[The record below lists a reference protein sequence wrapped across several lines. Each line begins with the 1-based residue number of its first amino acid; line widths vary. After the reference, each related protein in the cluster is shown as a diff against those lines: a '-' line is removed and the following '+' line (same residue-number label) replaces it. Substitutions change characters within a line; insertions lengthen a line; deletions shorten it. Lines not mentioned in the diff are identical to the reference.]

1 MISNSVSNK
10 NWIFKEYDEQDV
22 LFFKENYSLD
32 EITSKLLS
40 IRKIKKE
47 NVQTFLTPS
56 IRNFLPNPKI
66 INDMEKSTIR
76 TLQAIS
82 KKNKIGIF
90 GDYDVDG
97 AAATALLANYFSNIN
112 LPFEI
117 YIPDRKKEGYGPSVD
132 SFKKLINKGVKIIF
146 TVDCGTL
153 SFEAID
159 FAFKNKIDV
168 IVLDHHQS
176 EINLPKAFSVVNPNR
191 LDDKSNLKYL
201 CAAGVTFM
209 FLVSLNKELR
219 SINWFIQNK
228 IMEPNLLEYLDLV
241 ALGTICDVVPLIDL
255 NRAIVS
261 QGLKILKSKKN
272 LGLKTLFDIC
282 NIQSQPNVYHVGYLL
297 GPRINAGGRVGKSSH
312 GVNLLISNNPK
323 DVFKIASELDN
334 YNRERQ
340 ILEKNV
346 LDKILMEI
354 GDKVNDSVIIMNGEN
369 LHEGVIG
376 IVASRIKDKF
386 NKPVIIISVD
396 DSGIGKASARSIVG
410 FDIGSAIISAVQ
422 EKILIKGG
430 GHKMAGGFTIEK
442 KNFEKFKKFIIKKF
456 EKVNYYN
463 SNTKPLYLDSVIAPT
478 ALNLEFYN
486 KVNTLAPFGSG
497 NPEPKFV
504 IEDMKS
510 VNSKIIKDK
519 HIKSVLIGKDGST
532 IKSIA
537 FNCVENEIGAY
548 LLKKDNKLFNIA
560 GKLSLNEW
568 QGQSN
573 VEFMTF
579 PLISLSCIVQLEK
592 ASFRFSIASIVHLNN
607 FNLKK

>member
-1 MISNSVSNK
+1 
-10 NWIFKEYDEQDV
+10 
-22 LFFKENYSLD
+22 
-32 EITSKLLS
+32 
-40 IRKIKKE
+40 
-47 NVQTFLTPS
+47 
-56 IRNFLPNPKI
+56 
-66 INDMEKSTIR
+66 
-76 TLQAIS
+76 
-82 KKNKIGIF
+82 
-90 GDYDVDG
+90 
-97 AAATALLANYFSNIN
+97 
-112 LPFEI
+112 
-117 YIPDRKKEGYGPSVD
+117 
-132 SFKKLINKGVKIIF
+132 
-146 TVDCGTL
+146 
-153 SFEAID
+153 
-159 FAFKNKIDV
+159 
-168 IVLDHHQS
+168 
-176 EINLPKAFSVVNPNR
+176 
-191 LDDKSNLKYL
+191 
-201 CAAGVTFM
+201 
-209 FLVSLNKELR
+209 
-219 SINWFIQNK
+219 
-228 IMEPNLLEYLDLV
+228 
-241 ALGTICDVVPLIDL
+241 
-255 NRAIVS
+255 
-261 QGLKILKSKKN
+261 
-272 LGLKTLFDIC
+272 
-282 NIQSQPNVYHVGYLL
+282 
-297 GPRINAGGRVGKSSH
+297 
-312 GVNLLISNNPK
+312 
-323 DVFKIASELDN
+323 
-334 YNRERQ
+334 
-340 ILEKNV
+340 
-346 LDKILMEI
+346 MEI

-573 VEFMTF
+573 VEFIIDD
-579 PLISLSCIVQLEK
+579 ISVNK
-592 ASFRFSIASIVHLNN
+592 SFKKMVPSSIG
-607 FNLKK
+607 